1 MTVEAPPRGI
11 DVLELEKLPAPR
23 SPKKRRRPATARRFW
38 MTAVVVAVV
47 ASALSLGV
55 GRQELLN
62 SGGWPMVRRFFAAAL
77 NPVLTPEFL
86 RLTWDASLTTVAY
99 ASVGT
104 ALSVAFG
111 LVFGVLVSQ
120 TWWGLDSGGR
130 RTLWSRGGWLG
141 ARGLLGLPR
150 GVHEVVWGL
159 FLVSVLGLDPLVGVL
174 AIGIPFGA
182 VTAKVFSELL
192 DEAPGHAFRALRAS
206 GAGRI
211 KAFAYALGPE
221 AFPDLL
227 SYSFYRFE
235 CAVRAAAILGLIGAG
250 GLGYQISLSFYSL
263 NYEEVWTLI
272 YALVII
278 SGLVDL
284 WSTLLRRP
292 NRNRFRVRPQG
303 ECGSGPAMQR
313 DRFVNLSLAGFVLL
327 VGVCTWHL
335 GLSISNLWSPRTRGL
350 LGDIAVQA
358 FPPDFSAAALSSLWG
373 LSLETVAMSVVA
385 IALSTVLSVGMAFVA
400 ARTVGDAGAGHGSAA
415 ALAALASRA
424 VLLFFRAIP
433 PPVWALVVLFV
444 FLPGPLPGAIALGLY
459 NFGILGRLMAEVV
472 ENLDSRPVKALQAQG
487 TVGARSFAYGVL
499 PLTLP
504 RFGGFSL
511 YRWEVTMREVVVVGV
526 VGAGGLGRLLSAQL
540 NAFDYRGLVST
551 LLALVALTLF
561 ADVVGA
567 SVRRAIR

>member
-1 MTVEAPPRGI
+1 MTVEAPPKGTHAL
-11 DVLELEKLPAPR
+11 DGKDLPPPR
-23 SPKKRRRPATARRFW
+23 YPRRPRRLVTARRFW
-38 MTAVVVAVV
+38 AVTTMAAVL
-47 ASALSLGV
+47 ASAVSLGF
-55 GRQELLN
+55 GRQEVVN
-62 SGGWPMVRRFFAAAL
+62 EGGWPLVQRFFAAAL
-77 NPVLTPEFL
+77 NPVLTAEFL
-86 RLTWDASLTTVAY
+86 RLTWDAALTTIAY

-104 ALSVAFG
+104 ALSVGFG
-111 LVFGVLVSQ
+111 VVFGVLVSQ

-130 RTLWSRGGWLG
+130 GKWWSRGGWLG

-159 FLVSVLGLDPLVGVL
+159 FLVSILGLDPLVGVL
-174 AIGIPFGA
+174 AIAIPFGA

-192 DEAPGHAFRALRAS
+192 DEAPGRGFRALRAS
-206 GAGRI
+206 GTGRV

-250 GLGYQISLSFYSL
+250 GLGYQIALSFYSL

-272 YALVII
+272 YALIII

-292 NRNRFRVRPQG
+292 NRNRFRVRPHG
-303 ECGSGPAMQR
+303 EYGSAPAMER
-313 DRFVNLSLAGFVLL
+313 DRFVNLSLVGLLLL
-327 VGVCTWHL
+327 VAVSAGHL
-335 GLSISNLWSPRTRGL
+335 GIQLSNLWAPRTRNL
-350 LGDIAVQA
+350 LSDIGAQA
-358 FPPDFSAAALSSLWG
+358 FPPDFSAATLSSLWG
-373 LSLETVAMSVVA
+373 LSLETLAMATVA
-385 IALSTVLSVGMAFVA
+385 IAISTCLSVGMAFLA
-400 ARTVGDAGAGHGSAA
+400 ARTVGESRGRRGPTSVTL
-415 ALAALASRA
+415 ALGSRA
-424 VLLFFRAIP
+424 VLLFCRAIP
-433 PPVWALVVLFV
+433 PPVWALLVLFV
-444 FLPGPLPGAIALGLY
+444 FLPGPLPGALALGLY

-472 ENLDSRPVKALQAQG
+472 ENLDSRPVDALQAQG
-487 TVGARSFAYGVL
+487 AVGARSFLYGVL
-499 PLTLP
+499 PLTLS

-561 ADVVGA
+561 ADVVGS

>member
-1 MTVEAPPRGI
+1 MTVEAPPKST
-11 DVLELEKLPAPR
+11 ELKEHSSPPAPR
-23 SPKKRRRPATARRFW
+23 SELKVQRRSARRRLW
-38 MTAVVVAVV
+38 VIAVVAAVV
-47 ASALSLGV
+47 ASAVSLGV
-55 GRQELLN
+55 GRQDLVNE
-62 SGGWPMVRRFFAAAL
+62 GGWPLVQRFFAAAL
-77 NPVLTPEFL
+77 NPVLTPDFL
-86 RLTWDASLTTVAY
+86 WLTWDAALTTIAY
-99 ASVGT
+99 AALGT

-120 TWWGLDSGGR
+120 TWWGLAPGGR
-130 RTLWSRGGWLG
+130 RTRWSRGGWLG

-159 FLVSVLGLDPLVGVL
+159 FLVSILGLDPLVGVL

-192 DEAPGHAFRALRAS
+192 DEAPAHAFRALRAS

-272 YALVII
+272 YALILI

-292 NRNRFRVRPQG
+292 NRNRFLVRPQQ

-313 DRFVNLSLAGFVLL
+313 DRFVNLSLVGFLVL
-327 VGVCTWHL
+327 VGVSAWHL
-335 GLSISNLWSPRTRGL
+335 GVRVSNLWAPRTREL
-350 LGDIAVQA
+350 LGDIGAQA
-358 FPPDFSAAALSSLWG
+358 FPPDFSAQTLSSLWG

-385 IALSTVLSVGMAFVA
+385 IAVSTSLSIGMAFLA
-400 ARTVGDAGAGHGSAA
+400 ARSVGDSRGRQGAPAV
-415 ALAALASRA
+415 ALALGSRA
-424 VLLFFRAIP
+424 VLLVCRAIP
-433 PPVWALVVLFV
+433 PPVWALMVLFV
-444 FLPGPLPGAIALGLY
+444 FLPGPLPGALALGLY

-487 TVGARSFAYGVL
+487 AVGARSFAYGVL

-504 RFGGFSL
+504 RFAAFSL

-526 VGAGGLGRLLSAQL
+526 VGAGGLGRILSAQL

-551 LLALVALTLF
+551 LIALIALTFF